1 MSADRPSLTAR
12 LLALRHRLAF
22 RFTAL
27 FLLMAVLVAVTGL
40 FGMTMITQVG
50 GSIQQMVRTR
60 AAQEKLAVLMKV
72 SLQESRVHLLE
83 AAAAVKMEEDF
94 EFGRDDYQATRDRFR
109 GYLNLLLKGNDKVGI
124 EAAPPGSKLEQKV
137 TAVGEPWRQFEAAG
151 EKMLARKAE
160 LIAAGGGTAPGPD
173 AQLNA
178 LVREEIFAATGKVET
193 AIDELLLT
201 VGSLMTETRDA
212 VAAIQRRARFALI
225 SVIVASIAL
234 ALLLGVFLTNRM
246 LIRPLQGMKTAA
258 EKVAS
263 GDLTHAVSVRG
274 RDEIA
279 ALGTA
284 INGMAANLKEMIL
297 RIREVTESLTHATGD
312 IVASS
317 DQVLGAAGVQKR
329 AIEAT
334 AAAVGELG
342 ASTAAVAESS
352 QQLSEA
358 AATTSAVITETRQ
371 AINSVAESSDVLESS
386 TDQTSS
392 SIHQTLAGVREIAQ
406 GLERLSASSERI
418 ASSVIQVTASTKE
431 IEHHA
436 NESVGLAE
444 QVLAEASGRGA
455 GAALDAMRGIEH
467 IRASVGGLAA
477 VVQSLGKRS
486 QDIGAILTI
495 IDDIADRTN
504 LLALNAAILS
514 AQAGVHGRGFGVVAA
529 EIKRLAEKTSA
540 SVKEIGG
547 LIQGV
552 RDETSSSVAKAAEGL
567 QAVDQGLQLMR
578 GVDEALGGIAASSGR
593 SAEMSKAIQR
603 STTEESSAV
612 QQIAQSIQD
621 MAAQVEAISRAL
633 KEQNAGHAF
642 IVGHTE
648 KMRDISLRVR
658 TAIGEQ
664 RQGSAHMV
672 DAVGGVAQ
680 QAESIAKATGLQRV
694 KSAEIVRSMEQIQST
709 TGSLVTSS
717 DAMKTTVAGLTAAA
731 EKLHDELQKFSV

>member
-1 MSADRPSLTAR
+1 MSAERPSLPAR
-12 LLALRHRLAF
+12 LLLLRHRLAF

-27 FLLMAVLVAVTGL
+27 FLLMALLVAATGF
-40 FGMTMITQVG
+40 FGLHQLTQVG
-50 GSIQQMVRTR
+50 GTIQQMVRTR
-60 AAQEKLAVLMKV
+60 AAQEKIAVLMKV

-83 AAAAVKMEEDF
+83 AAAAVKVEEDF
-94 EFGRDDYQATRDRFR
+94 EFARDDYEATRDRFR
-109 GYLNLLLKGNDKVGI
+109 GYLDLLLKGNAKVGI
-124 EAAPPGSKLEQKV
+124 EPAPPGSKLEQKV
-137 TAVGEPWRQFEAAG
+137 VAVRGPWQQFEAAADAL
-151 EKMLARKAE
+151 LARKAG
-160 LIAAGGGTAPGPD
+160 LLAAAGAAPAAD
-173 AQLNA
+173 ARPAA
-178 LVREEIFAATGKVET
+178 LAREEILAATGKVET

-201 VGSLMTETRDA
+201 VGGLMTETRDA
-212 VAAIQRRARFALI
+212 VATIQRRARYALTA
-225 SVIVASIAL
+225 VVLASIAL
-234 ALLLGVFLTNRM
+234 ALLLGVLLTNRM
-246 LIRPLQGMKTAA
+246 LIRPLQGMKAAA

-263 GDLTHAVSVRG
+263 GDLTHAVQVRG

-279 ALGTA
+279 ALGAA

-297 RIREVTESLTHATGD
+297 KIREVTESLTRATGD

-317 DQVLGAAGVQKR
+317 DQVLGAAGVQKA

-352 QQLSEA
+352 QQLSDA
-358 AATTSAVITETRQ
+358 AAVTSAVITETRQ

-392 SIHQTLAGVREIAQ
+392 SIHETLAGVREIAQ
-406 GLERLSASSERI
+406 GLDRLSASSERI
-418 ASSVIQVTASTKE
+418 ASSVSQVTASTKE

-436 NESVGLAE
+436 TESAGLAE

-455 GAALDAMRGIEH
+455 AAAGDAMRGIEH
-467 IRASVGGLAA
+467 IRATVGSLAG

-514 AQAGVHGRGFGVVAA
+514 AQAGAHGRGFGVVAA

-540 SVKEIGG
+540 SVKEIGA

-552 RDETSSSVAKAAEGL
+552 RDETTSSVAKAAEGL
-567 QAVDQGLQLMR
+567 QAVDQGLLLVR
-578 GVDEALGGIAASSGR
+578 GVDAALGGIAASSGR
-593 SAEMSKAIQR
+593 SAEMSRAIQR
-603 STTEESSAV
+603 STAEESSAV
-612 QQIAQSIQD
+612 QQIAQSIQE
-621 MAAQVEAISRAL
+621 MASQVEAITRAL
-633 KEQNAGHAF
+633 KEQNAGHTF

-658 TAIGEQ
+658 TAIDEQ

-680 QAESIAKATGLQRV
+680 QAESIAAATGLQRA
-694 KSAEIVRSMEQIQST
+694 KGAEIVQSMAQIQAT
-709 TGSLVTSS
+709 TGSLVASS
-717 DAMKTTVAGLTAAA
+717 DGMKTTVAGLTGATK
-731 EKLHDELQKFSV
+731 KLHDELQKFNV